1 MITLDSLAL
10 CENEWAGHE
19 RDETD
24 VWQRATFKRKP
35 KGEQLQRVSAVQYEQ
50 PSIQQ

>member
-1 MITLDSLAL
+1 MITSVSLAQ
-10 CENEWAGHE
+10 CENEWAGHK

-24 VWQRATFKRKP
+24 VWQHATFKRKP
-35 KGEQLQRVSAVQYEQ
+35 KGEQLQRVSAVQYKQ